1 MPAPP
6 PTARLLRAV
15 AAERDELDRHR
26 ARMTEEA
33 DELRRAL
40 ARIERGLVDIDER
53 RALLD
58 RLTAEPDT
66 HATVARRAAPRTSG
80 NGRARSNAVVRSDAD
95 VRSDGG
101 VRSDTGARGD
111 SEGRGDAGARGDAD
125 LRGDSEARGNA
136 DVCGDGEGRG
146 DGGVRTD
153 TGARGDSEGRGDA
166 GARGDADVRG
176 DVGDDD
182 ALLRGPEIRAAAVR
196 VLLERGGEA
205 MHYRDWYALVEARG
219 LEVAGKDPL
228 AVFLTQLG
236 RSPAVRRGME
246 AGVYELDR
254 HAGARHRAK
263 LEGLQ
268 RELRELTM
276 AAGGDLQAIR
286 ARRQQ
291 LSVEIGRVERSLEEI
306 ARVLGPAPPLAAAG

>member
-80 NGRARSNAVVRSDAD
+80 NGRARSNAGVRGDSDVRGHADVRGDAEVRSDAE
-95 VRSDGG
+95 V
-101 VRSDTGARGD
+101 RGD
-111 SEGRGDAGARGDAD
+111 SGVRGDAG
-125 LRGDSEARGNA
+125 
-136 DVCGDGEGRG
+136 
-146 DGGVRTD
+146 VR
-153 TGARGDSEGRGDA
+153 S
-166 GARGDADVRG
+166 

-236 RSPAVRRGME
+236 RSPAVRRGVE

-254 HAGARHRAK
+254 HAGARHRTK

-276 AAGGDLQAIR
+276 DPGGDLQAIR

>member
-15 AAERDELDRHR
+15 AAERDELDRHH

-33 DELRRAL
+33 DDLRRAL
-40 ARIERGLVDIDER
+40 ARVERGIAEIGER

-66 HATVARRAAPRTSG
+66 RVAVARRD
-80 NGRARSNAVVRSDAD
+80 NAR
-95 VRSDGG
+95 
-101 VRSDTGARGD
+101 ARGD
-111 SEGRGDAGARGDAD
+111 SAVRGDDAEVRGNYAGARSEDGDAGGW
-125 LRGDSEARGNA
+125 
-136 DVCGDGEGRG
+136 
-146 DGGVRTD
+146 
-153 TGARGDSEGRGDA
+153 
-166 GARGDADVRG
+166 
-176 DVGDDD
+176 
-182 ALLRGPEIRAAAVR
+182 LRGPEIRAAAVR

-219 LEVAGKDPL
+219 LVVAGKDPL

-236 RSPAVRRGME
+236 RSPAVRRGVE

-254 HAGARHRAK
+254 HAGARHRTK
-263 LEGLQ
+263 LEALQ
-268 RELRELTM
+268 RELRELTL
-276 AAGGDLQAIR
+276 AAGGDLTAIR

-291 LSVEIGRVERSLEEI
+291 LSVEIGRVERALDEI

>member
-15 AAERDELDRHR
+15 AAERDELDRHH

-33 DELRRAL
+33 DDLRRAL
-40 ARIERGLVDIDER
+40 ARVERGIAEIGER

-66 HATVARRAAPRTSG
+66 RVAVARRD
-80 NGRARSNAVVRSDAD
+80 NAR
-95 VRSDGG
+95 
-101 VRSDTGARGD
+101 ARGD
-111 SEGRGDAGARGDAD
+111 SAVRGDDAEVRGNYAGARSEDGDAGGW
-125 LRGDSEARGNA
+125 
-136 DVCGDGEGRG
+136 
-146 DGGVRTD
+146 
-153 TGARGDSEGRGDA
+153 
-166 GARGDADVRG
+166 
-176 DVGDDD
+176 
-182 ALLRGPEIRAAAVR
+182 LRGPEIRAAAVR

-219 LEVAGKDPL
+219 LVVAGKDPL

-236 RSPAVRRGME
+236 RSPAVRRGVE

-254 HAGARHRAK
+254 HAGARHRTK
-263 LEGLQ
+263 LEALQ
-268 RELRELTM
+268 RELRELTLT
-276 AAGGDLQAIR
+276 AGGDLTASR

-291 LSVEIGRVERSLEEI
+291 LSVEIGRVERALDEI

>member
-15 AAERDELDRHR
+15 AAERAELDRHH

-33 DELRRAL
+33 DDLRRAL
-40 ARIERGLVDIDER
+40 ARVERGIAEIGER

-66 HATVARRAAPRTSG
+66 RVAVARRD
-80 NGRARSNAVVRSDAD
+80 NAR
-95 VRSDGG
+95 
-101 VRSDTGARGD
+101 ARGD
-111 SEGRGDAGARGDAD
+111 SAVRGDDAEVRGNYAGARSEDGDAGGW
-125 LRGDSEARGNA
+125 
-136 DVCGDGEGRG
+136 
-146 DGGVRTD
+146 
-153 TGARGDSEGRGDA
+153 
-166 GARGDADVRG
+166 
-176 DVGDDD
+176 
-182 ALLRGPEIRAAAVR
+182 LRGPEIRAAAVR

-219 LEVAGKDPL
+219 LVVAGKDPL

-236 RSPAVRRGME
+236 RSPAVRRGVE

-254 HAGARHRAK
+254 HAGARHRTK
-263 LEGLQ
+263 LEALQ
-268 RELRELTM
+268 RELRELTLT
-276 AAGGDLQAIR
+276 AGGDLTAIR

-306 ARVLGPAPPLAAAG
+306 ARVLGPVPPLAAAG

>member
-40 ARIERGLVDIDER
+40 ARIERGLVEIDER

-58 RLTAEPDT
+58 RLAAESDT
-66 HATVARRAAPRTSG
+66 HEPVATPSRT
-80 NGRARSNAVVRSDAD
+80 RARSNAPVRSNAVARGDAGPRGDGD
-95 VRSDGG
+95 VRGDATARGDGG
-101 VRSDTGARGD
+101 VRSDAEPR
-111 SEGRGDAGARGDAD
+111 S
-125 LRGDSEARGNA
+125 
-136 DVCGDGEGRG
+136 DVFDDG
-146 DGGVRTD
+146 
-153 TGARGDSEGRGDA
+153 
-166 GARGDADVRG
+166 
-176 DVGDDD
+176 
-182 ALLRGPEIRAAAVR
+182 LLRGPEIREAAVR

-205 MHYRDWYALVEARG
+205 MHYRDWYDLVGESGAV
-219 LEVAGKDPL
+219 VAGKDPL

-236 RSPAVRRGME
+236 RSPAVRRGIE

-254 HAGARHRAK
+254 HAASRQRAK
-263 LEGLQ
+263 LETLQ

-276 AAGGDLQAIR
+276 SAGGDLAVIR

>member
-1 MPAPP
+1 MPVPP

-15 AAERDELDRHR
+15 AAERDELDRHH

-40 ARIERGLVDIDER
+40 ARVERGIAEIGER

-66 HATVARRAAPRTSG
+66 RVAVARRD
-80 NGRARSNAVVRSDAD
+80 NAR
-95 VRSDGG
+95 
-101 VRSDTGARGD
+101 ARGD
-111 SEGRGDAGARGDAD
+111 SAVRGDDAEVRGNYAGARSEDGDAGGW
-125 LRGDSEARGNA
+125 
-136 DVCGDGEGRG
+136 
-146 DGGVRTD
+146 
-153 TGARGDSEGRGDA
+153 
-166 GARGDADVRG
+166 
-176 DVGDDD
+176 
-182 ALLRGPEIRAAAVR
+182 LRGPEIRAAAVR

-219 LEVAGKDPL
+219 LVVAGKDPL

-236 RSPAVRRGME
+236 RSPAVRRGVE

-254 HAGARHRAK
+254 HAGARHRTK
-263 LEGLQ
+263 LEALQ
-268 RELRELTM
+268 RELRELTL
-276 AAGGDLQAIR
+276 AAGGDLTAIR

-291 LSVEIGRVERSLEEI
+291 LSVEIGRVERALDEI